1 MLTSTS
7 FAAAL
12 RDAHF
17 ELKRL
22 AAAVE
27 TDVKS
32 IIGRETIGPV
42 WHYGQE
48 NEPTTVRYGD
58 AQRLT
63 LADSR
68 DIVLTLDLVLHPD
81 RAMAFAT
88 ITVSNLPDYSHP
100 EDPRDVDPDIV
111 AQLGPMEASTDSDTA
126 AMVRDLVGELFT
138 HRDEVAETCA
148 NPLRW

>member
-7 FAAAL
+7 LAAAL

-27 TDVKS
+27 ADVKS
-32 IIGRETIGPV
+32 VISREAIGPV

-48 NEPTTVRYGD
+48 REPATVRYGD
-58 AQRLT
+58 AQQLT

-68 DIVLTLDLVLHPD
+68 AIVLTLDLALKPD
-81 RAMAFAT
+81 RAMAFAG
-88 ITVSNLPDYSHP
+88 ITVSNLPDYSNP

-111 AQLGPMEASTDSDTA
+111 AQLGPVEARTDSDTVT
-126 AMVRDLVGELFT
+126 MLPDLVAELFT
-138 HRDEVAETCA
+138 YRDVVVETCA
-148 NPLRW
+148 NPRRW